1 MSQHEDP
8 KPTPNPP
15 AEGGPKD
22 TSGDG
27 WRVLSYL
34 IGGILVYGGIGFGL
48 DRWLGTQFLLPVGI
62 VLGAGLTI
70 LLLNFRYRQRS

>member
-1 MSQHEDP
+1 MSQQSDP
-8 KPTPNPP
+8 PPPPNNS
-15 AEGGPKD
+15 A
-22 TSGDG
+22 DG

-34 IGGILVYGGIGFGL
+34 IGGVVVYGGIGFGL

-70 LLLNFRYRQRS
+70 LLLHFRYGRS

>member
-1 MSQHEDP
+1 MSQNQ
-8 KPTPNPP
+8 NPEP
-15 AEGGPKD
+15 SPPSA
-22 TSGDG
+22 DG

-34 IGGILVYGGIGFGL
+34 IGGVVVYGGIGFLL

-70 LLLNFRYRQRS
+70 LLLHFRYGRS

>member
-1 MSQHEDP
+1 MSQQSDP
-8 KPTPNPP
+8 PP
-15 AEGGPKD
+15 PPSNSA
-22 TSGDG
+22 DG

-34 IGGILVYGGIGFGL
+34 IGGIGFGL

-70 LLLNFRYRQRS
+70 LLLHFRYGRP